1 MLRTSGGFVN
11 YPLIQRLNEGVTC
24 SALNGTRSGSSYV
37 SAATNI
43 NQKPKKKSLRK
54 LKSWFIPQPIGMKY
68 LA

>member
-43 NQKPKKKSLRK
+43 NQKPKKRV
-54 LKSWFIPQPIGMKY
+54 
-68 LA
+68 